1 MKRHKLV
8 RWVKKRD
15 KPQTVTIWNEK
26 EDITIDSR
34 QRKITRDYYLQFYA
48 DTFEILHKMEG
59 FLEDTIY
66 QN

>member
-34 QRKITRDYYLQFYA
+34 QRKITRDYLQFYA
-48 DTFEILHKMEG
+48 DTFETLHKMEG